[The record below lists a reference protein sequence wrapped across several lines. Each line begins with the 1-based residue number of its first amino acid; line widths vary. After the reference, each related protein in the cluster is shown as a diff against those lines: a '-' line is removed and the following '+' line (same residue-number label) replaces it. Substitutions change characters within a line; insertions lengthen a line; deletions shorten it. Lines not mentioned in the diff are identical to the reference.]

1 MALTGRSAAPQ
12 RRSAAPQSV
21 DSIERVLAF
30 LRANLEKIADEVR
43 PIEPGWV
50 VRSPSLPAVWVINHV
65 RVALPMAFAPL
76 VDLADRQLA
85 DSRYVQITVENQDAG
100 PGLEAAFRAAGWKTD
115 RELLMVLTAAPDRGA
130 DTSIVTDAGEDEV
143 LEVMM
148 RWYAEDELARS
159 ALDQLREYSRREA
172 RACGDRLLGIRSS
185 DGQLVAVTKLRG
197 DGSTAQVEDVYTV
210 PEARGRG
217 FARALVSRAA
227 ELARAGGHDLIFIT
241 ADDNDWPK
249 ELYARIGFRPMAR
262 LWQFHLG

>member
-1 MALTGRSAAPQ
+1 MASTGRSAAP
-12 RRSAAPQSV
+12 RSV
-21 DSIERVLAF
+21 DSIARMLAF
-30 LRANLEKIADEVR
+30 LRANVEKVADEVR
-43 PIEPGWV
+43 PIEAGWV
-50 VRSPSLPAVWVINHV
+50 VKSPSLPAVWVINHM
-65 RVALPMAFAPL
+65 RLALPLAFAPL

-100 PGLEAAFRAAGWKTD
+100 PGLEEAFRHAGWKTD
-115 RELLMVLTAAPDRGA
+115 REVLMVLTAGPDREA

-143 LEVMM
+143 LEIMQ
-148 RWYAEDELARS
+148 RWSGEDELTRG

-172 RACGDRLLGIRSS
+172 RACGDRLFGVRSS
-185 DGQLVAVTKLRG
+185 DGQLVAITKLRG

-210 PEARGRG
+210 PEARSRG
-217 FARALVSRAA
+217 YARALVSRAV

-249 ELYARIGFRPMAR
+249 ELYARVGFRPLAR